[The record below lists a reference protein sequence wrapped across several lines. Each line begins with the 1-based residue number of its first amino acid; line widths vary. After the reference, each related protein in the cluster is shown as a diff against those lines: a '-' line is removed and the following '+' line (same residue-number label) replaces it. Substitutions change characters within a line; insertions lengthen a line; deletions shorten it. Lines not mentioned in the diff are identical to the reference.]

1 MANEL
6 YRTYEVLVEDTVSA
20 DHPKRIKNKTDKP
33 LRFDLERDAA
43 LRDTHMIFQDAVCFY
58 TLLIA
63 GLAGNEKEE
72 SSPLENQQLNP
83 LWGYLTGELR
93 EKTELMIARLAA
105 HYKPL
110 EGIKTPEKFLKRV
123 YLWPAPDGTSGDEL
137 SQAQTAEMSAL
148 HAAAYRLVEKSGIKR
163 SDDGMPK
170 ECGDMASLASNFIR
184 LLCDPTTNQ
193 ADSEVGDA
201 NETYFAKLRD
211 ELKAAA
217 ASDYCDQAAADHI
230 NIERCFSTSKGETK
244 GEPALCDYLAAFGLR
259 SKKAPKTIGR
269 YPVELSAARE
279 KLMSEWGEYPSA
291 SKDASKEEKQKIKTA
306 QKAWS
311 EKAATFPHKSWSGTK
326 PNQRLWYCLR
336 YRWAANIAARKS
348 LIERLKDCKS
358 HAALSSEG
366 SAITKWRRIASVGAA
381 PFGFFCSQLNV
392 NVTPSAFDFEKAA
405 FAAAAED
412 VFKYLL
418 RTIERERKVRKLRNL
433 VEAFE
438 KGGETQLDEDRSPSG
453 KALTVRGI
461 GEDARWRGDGTAE
474 KKGIEDLLKELSRS
488 KELDQYGLR
497 AGTIGGWAE
506 VRKALC
512 STSEAENKRNN
523 NIAVLSA
530 GLVTAVDQEME
541 ANRQGFGSA
550 DFFHALCEP
559 AYHHL
564 WLPSGEHNGIKDFI
578 PHYVKYWSWK
588 EELLELQGISPEDI
602 ASGQVTLAAVKQ
614 AKPISY
620 TWPGLLNRHHKPS
633 YRYYDFKASLNERLV
648 IPTLFQRVKTNVG
661 GIPNYLLID
670 DKEARTITLSARRLK
685 RDKIMTAEGNSVEAL
700 WCPPLVLG
708 SNGDKVE
715 KGAVR
720 AGKKKEGKWP
730 TKDLEV
736 SFSLM
741 AVPAPDDSW
750 MVEVPVEAEKQ
761 AKPVHLKVAVPID
774 GDELIRLIN
783 HSEMRHWPK
792 GSLRGVEEND
802 DKRSCFK
809 WPLDLKAD
817 KVSKAGAGEKTTD
830 GKLWCGDGK
839 PKEAF
844 PGFRVKNGK
853 FNSNADDVLHVP
865 DFHMVAIDLGNRFA
879 AASARLRIHA
889 EPDGKGRVISGHGFF
904 PVIKAETVCV
914 ETLRL
919 QGEGAW
925 TWQIVTEKNRKYL
938 TKRAGGEELPNGRF
952 VFQEEPYGNDG
963 RGHFDPAAPERI
975 KELAD
980 KLVPVVSCSLA
991 GVEKMTYPEIGDHLV
1006 FRLKRHTGRL
1016 RTLFNLLWR
1025 VAGSMER
1032 NPKAKGIYT
1041 LPRTPEQGVFHQ
1053 RLVVETLARGAYP
1066 KRPRLNNEVEDPN
1079 DQSLRDTLADEAAW
1093 KAIKEAG
1100 LLDGKKGREE
1110 EDRQKTLSERVKHWN
1125 WAGLGEAIQKQI
1137 KGFYEGERATAKLL
1151 VEVIEFCL
1159 PLRGRHWGWNYKVSG
1174 SRLSWGKDNEC
1185 PDWKPNTRGM
1195 RGISMKRLEQVLNL
1209 RMRCQSYAKLED
1221 RYHQRFMKP
1230 DWNPL
1235 DPMKRGEADDVCPV
1249 LLDKSN
1255 RLRDQR
1261 VDQTAHLILAE
1272 ALGLKLKN
1280 PADVMDKKMR
1290 NKIMDLHGEYE
1301 RKVGKDGNPYP
1312 RCSVIVLENLERY
1325 KTSQQRTKAENSRL
1339 MQWAHRN
1346 VVQKLEDL
1354 CKPFG
1359 ITIMLVD
1366 PSFSSRFDCR
1376 TGLPGVR
1383 VNSVS
1388 RNFEQQMPY
1397 ASWAMQQDSKKNP
1410 TKLAQEIAAV
1420 KRMFEEASDFKGQL
1434 MIPVEGG
1441 KEFLPVC
1448 AKEGDALNADINAAV
1463 NIGLR
1468 AVADPSRWDI
1478 SPRLRTL
1485 KVSGEQVRV
1494 TNRRG
1499 WFAQYAANG
1508 DERLIGGAENLPEV
1522 TAASGPAAT
1531 GSTNAVVTKKPG
1543 KKRSA
1548 KTGDEKKVDGDENE
1562 LSGQSSEFPPYFTAT
1577 SNAAWFTEWDWLRSL
1592 AVTFDAD
1599 SIKLNAYPQ
1608 GAYLKRVEELCS
1620 ACVKDINSKR
1630 IDNWMKVKN
1639 CVRSDEIPM

>member
-1 MANEL
+1 LIGQLKSQVKDAS
-6 YRTYEVLVEDTVSA
+6 VEWI
-20 DHPKRIKNKTDKP
+20 R
-33 LRFDLERDAA
+33 LRFGERNSGFEEGMFRYWFVRGLVIDDLKKVWPE
-43 LRDTHMIFQDAVCFY
+43 L
-58 TLLIA
+58 
-63 GLAGNEKEE
+63 NE
-72 SSPLENQQLNP
+72 
-83 LWGYLTGELR
+83 GEL
-93 EKTELMIARLAA
+93 
-105 HYKPL
+105 
-110 EGIKTPEKFLKRV
+110 KRR
-123 YLWPAPDGTSGDEL
+123 YQLI
-137 SQAQTAEMSAL
+137 
-148 HAAAYRLVEKSGIKR
+148 RK
-163 SDDGMPK
+163 
-170 ECGDMASLASNFIR
+170 ASLADF
-184 LLCDPTTNQ
+184 
-193 ADSEVGDA
+193 VH
-201 NETYFAKLRD
+201 F
-211 ELKAAA
+211 
-217 ASDYCDQAAADHI
+217 
-230 NIERCFSTSKGETK
+230 
-244 GEPALCDYLAAFGLR
+244 
-259 SKKAPKTIGR
+259 
-269 YPVELSAARE
+269 VE
-279 KLMSEWGEYPSA
+279 G
-291 SKDASKEEKQKIKTA
+291 
-306 QKAWS
+306 
-311 EKAATFPHKSWSGTK
+311 HK
-326 PNQRLWYCLR
+326 PNPPP
-336 YRWAANIAARKS
+336 S
-348 LIERLKDCKS
+348 LGAENKRFRRMPFRS
-358 HAALSSEG
+358 VV
-366 SAITKWRRIASVGAA
+366 RIAFPV
-381 PFGFFCSQLNV
+381 FGKLCLI
-392 NVTPSAFDFEKAA
+392 PSWRDRSPDWDFDKAA

-418 RTIERERKVRKLRNL
+418 KTIEREKKVRKLRNV

-438 KGGETQLDEDRSPSG
+438 RGGEKTLPEDESPSG
-453 KALTVRGI
+453 KGLTVRGI

-506 VRKALC
+506 VRKALIKVHKHC
-512 STSEAENKRNN
+512 HGKKRREALLPN
-523 NIAVLSA
+523 L
-530 GLVTAVDQEME
+530 LVRVVDNEQT

-564 WLPSGEHNGIKDFI
+564 WLPSAEHNGIKDFI

-588 EELLELQGISPEDI
+588 EELLELQGISPEDL
-602 ASGQVTLAAVKQ
+602 ASGQVSLASVKQ

-633 YRYYDFKASLNERLV
+633 YRYHDFKASLNEKLE
-648 IPTLFQRVKTNVG
+648 IPTLFRRVKAEGG
-661 GIPNYLLID
+661 GIPTYLLID
-670 DKEARTITLSARRLK
+670 DKDARTITLSARRLK
-685 RDKIMTAEGNSVEAL
+685 RDKIMTAEGNSVDAL

-708 SNGDKVE
+708 SNGDKIE

-720 AGKKKEGKWP
+720 AGKKKDGKWP
-730 TKDLEV
+730 TKGLEV

-741 AVPAPDDSW
+741 AAPAPDDSW
-750 MVEVPVEAEKQ
+750 IVEVPVETEKQ

-783 HSEMRHWPK
+783 HPEMRHWAK

-809 WPLDLKAD
+809 WPIDLKAD
-817 KVSKAGAGEKTTD
+817 KISKAGAGEKTTD
-830 GKLWCGDGK
+830 SKLWCGDGK
-839 PKEAF
+839 PKDAF

-853 FNSNADDVLHVP
+853 FNSDADDVLHVP
-865 DFHMVAIDLGNRFA
+865 DFHLLAIDLGNRFA
-879 AASARLRIHA
+879 AASARLRVHA
-889 EPDGKGRVISGHGFF
+889 EPDGKGRVVSGDGFF
-904 PVIKAETVCV
+904 PVIKAETVCM

-925 TWQIVTEKNRKYL
+925 TWQIVTDKNRKYL
-938 TKRAGGEELPNGRF
+938 AKRAGGEELPNGRF

-963 RGHFDPAAPERI
+963 RGHFDPAAPDRI

-1006 FRLKRHTGRL
+1006 FRLKRHVGRL

-1041 LPRTPEQGVFHQ
+1041 QPRTPEQGVFHQ

-1110 EDRQKTLSERVKHWN
+1110 EERQKALSERVKHWN
-1125 WAGLGEAIQKQI
+1125 WSGLGEAIQKQI

-1151 VEVIEFCL
+1151 VAVIEFCL
-1159 PLRGRHWGWNYKVSG
+1159 PLRGRHWGWNYKPSG
-1174 SRLSWGKDNEC
+1174 SRLGWGKDNEF
-1185 PDWKPNTRGM
+1185 PYWKPNTRGM

-1221 RYHQRFMKP
+1221 RYHQRFVKL

-1280 PADVMDKKMR
+1280 PADVADKKMR

-1301 RKVGKDGNPYP
+1301 RKVGKDGKPYP

-1376 TGLPGVR
+1376 SGLPGVR

-1388 RNFEQQMPY
+1388 RGFDQQMPY

-1410 TKLAQEIAAV
+1410 TKLAQDIAAV
-1420 KRMFEEASDFKGQL
+1420 KRMFEEVSDFKGQL

-1468 AVADPSRWDI
+1468 AAADPSRWDI
-1478 SPRLRTL
+1478 FPRLRTV
-1485 KVSGEQVRV
+1485 KVSGDQVRV

-1499 WFAQYAANG
+1499 WFAQFAAND
-1508 DERLIGGAENLPEV
+1508 DERLIGGAGNMPEV
-1522 TAASGPAAT
+1522 AAASGPAAT

-1543 KKRSA
+1543 KRRSVKA
-1548 KTGDEKKVDGDENE
+1548 GDEKKADGDENE
-1562 LSGQSSEFPPYFTAT
+1562 SSGQSSEFPPYFTAT
-1577 SNAAWFTEWDWLRSL
+1577 TNTAWLTEWDWLRSQ
-1592 AVTFDAD
+1592 AVSFDAD
-1599 SIKLNAYPQ
+1599 SAKLNAFPQ

-1620 ACVKDINSKR
+1620 DCVKGINAGR
-1630 IDNWMKVKN
+1630 IEN
-1639 CVRSDEIPM
+1639 R

>member
-20 DHPKRIKNKTDKP
+20 DHPKRIKNRTDKP
-33 LRFDLERDAA
+33 LGFDLERDAA

-63 GLAGNEKEE
+63 GLAGNQKEE

-83 LWGYLTGELR
+83 LWGYLTGDLR
-93 EKTELMIARLAA
+93 TNTELMIARLAA

-110 EGIKTPEKFLKRV
+110 EGIKTPEEFLKRV
-123 YLWPAPDGTSGDEL
+123 YLWPAPDGTNGDEL
-137 SQAQTAEMSAL
+137 SQAQLEAMAVL
-148 HAAAYRLVEKSGIKR
+148 HAETYRLVEKSGIKR

-211 ELKAAA
+211 ELKT
-217 ASDYCDQAAADHI
+217 ASAKDYSDQAAADQI
-230 NIERCFSTSKGETK
+230 NLERCFSTTK
-244 GEPALCDYLAAFGLR
+244 GEIKGEAALCDYLAAFGLR

-269 YPVELSAARE
+269 YPVELKAARE
-279 KLMSEWGEYPSA
+279 ELMSEWGEYPLP
-291 SKDASKEEKQKIKTA
+291 SKDASKEEKQKIKNA

-311 EKAATFPHKSWSGTK
+311 EKAAKFPHKSWSGTK

-336 YRWAANIAARKS
+336 YRWAANIAARES
-348 LIERLKDCKS
+348 LVERLKDCKS
-358 HAALSSEG
+358 HVSLSSEG
-366 SAITKWRRIASVGAA
+366 SSITRWRRLGRVGAV
-381 PFGFFCSQLNV
+381 PFGFFCSRLNV
-392 NVTPSAFDFEKAA
+392 KVTASAFDFEKAA

-418 RTIERERKVRKLRNL
+418 RTIERERKVRKLRKV

-438 KGGETQLDEDRSPSG
+438 RGGEKTLPEDESPSG
-453 KALTVRGI
+453 KTLTIRGI
-461 GEDARWRGDGTAE
+461 GEDARWRGDGTTE
-474 KKGIEDLLKELSRS
+474 RKGIEDLLKELSRS

-497 AGTIGGWAE
+497 AGTIGGWGE
-506 VRKALC
+506 VRKALIKVHKHC
-512 STSEAENKRNN
+512 QGKKRREE
-523 NIAVLSA
+523 LLPRL
-530 GLVTAVDQEME
+530 LVRAVDSEQT

-564 WLPSGEHNGIKDFI
+564 WLPSAEHNGIKDFI

-588 EELLELQGISPEDI
+588 EELLELQGISPEDL
-602 ASGQVTLAAVKQ
+602 ASGQVSLAALKQ

-633 YRYYDFKASLNERLV
+633 YRYYDFKASLNEKLV
-648 IPTLFQRVKTNVG
+648 IPTLFRRIKADEG
-661 GIPNYLLID
+661 AIPTYLLID

-685 RDKIMTAEGNSVEAL
+685 RDKIMTAEGNSVDAL

-708 SNGDKVE
+708 SNGSDKDQ
-715 KGAVR
+715 GAVR
-720 AGKKKEGKWP
+720 AGKKKDGKWP

-741 AVPAPDDSW
+741 AAPAPDDSW
-750 MVEVPVEAEKQ
+750 VVEVPVEPEKQ
-761 AKPVHLKVAVPID
+761 AKLVHLKVAVPID

-783 HSEMRHWPK
+783 HPEMRHWAK

-817 KVSKAGAGEKTTD
+817 KISKAGAGEKTTD

-839 PKEAF
+839 PKDVF

-853 FNSNADDVLHVP
+853 FNSDADDVLHVP
-865 DFHMVAIDLGNRFA
+865 DFHILAIDLGNRFA

-889 EPDGKGRVISGHGFF
+889 EPQGKGRVISGDGFF

-914 ETLRL
+914 DTLRL

-938 TKRAGGEELPNGRF
+938 AKRAGGEEVPNGTF

-963 RGHFDPAAPERI
+963 RGHFDPAAPKRI
-975 KELAD
+975 EALAD
-980 KLVPVVSCSLA
+980 KLVPVVACSLA

-1006 FRLKRHTGRL
+1006 FRLKRHIGRL

-1032 NPKAKGIYT
+1032 NPKAKGAYT
-1041 LPRTPEQGVFHQ
+1041 LPRTPEQWVFHQ

-1066 KRPRLNNEVEDPN
+1066 KRARLNNEVEDPN
-1079 DQSLRDTLADEAAW
+1079 DQSLRGTLADEAAW
-1093 KAIKEAG
+1093 KEIKEAG
-1100 LLDGKKGREE
+1100 LLDAKKGREE
-1110 EDRQKTLSERVKHWN
+1110 EERQKVLSERVKHWN
-1125 WAGLGEAIQKQI
+1125 WSGLGKAIQEQI
-1137 KGFYEGERATAKLL
+1137 RGFYEGERATANLL

-1159 PLRGRHWGWNYKVSG
+1159 PLRGRHWRWNYKASG
-1174 SRLSWGKDNEC
+1174 SRLGWGKDNEC
-1185 PDWKPNTRGM
+1185 PEWKPNTRGM

-1221 RYHQRFMKP
+1221 RYQQRFVSK

-1280 PADVMDKKMR
+1280 PADVMDKKVR

-1301 RKVGKDGNPYP
+1301 RKTGKDGSPYL

-1325 KTSQQRTKAENSRL
+1325 KTSQQRTRAENSRL

-1366 PSFSSRFDCR
+1366 PSFSSRFDSR
-1376 TGLPGVR
+1376 SGLPGVR

-1388 RNFEQQMPY
+1388 RNFDQQMPY
-1397 ASWAMQQDSKKNP
+1397 ASWALQQDSKKNP
-1410 TKLAQEIAAV
+1410 TKLAQDIAAV
-1420 KRMFEEASDFKGQL
+1420 KRMFDEAPDYKGQL
-1434 MIPVEGG
+1434 LIPVEGG

-1448 AKEGDALNADINAAV
+1448 ANEGDTLNADINAAV

-1478 SPRLRTL
+1478 FPRLRTV

-1499 WFAQYAANG
+1499 WFAQFAANS
-1508 DERLIGGAENLPEV
+1508 DERLVGGAENLPV
-1522 TAASGPAAT
+1522 TAAANGAVTTS
-1531 GSTNAVVTKKPG
+1531 STQDVVTKKAG
-1543 KKRSA
+1543 KKRDVKIDA
-1548 KTGDEKKVDGDENE
+1548 EKKPDSDDTES
-1562 LSGQSSEFPPYFTAT
+1562 SGQSSEFPPYFTAAT
-1577 SNAAWFTEWDWLRSL
+1577 HAAWLANWDWLRSQ
-1592 AVTFDAD
+1592 AVTFEAG
-1599 SIKLNAYPQ
+1599 STKLDAYPQ
-1608 GAYLKRVEELCS
+1608 GAYLKRIEQLCS
-1620 ACVKDINSKR
+1620 DCVTGINAARIAAWQAKDKA
-1630 IDNWMKVKN
+1630 K
-1639 CVRSDEIPM
+1639 E